1 MKYCPCGDNRVIH
14 HPTLPECYTLP
25 QLCEFTD
32 DLVGDPVH
40 SNIELT
46 QAYRKMAMEPDDV
59 PKTAVTTLLG
69 SLEYVQTSFELQK
82 AALTLQRFIGDDRT
96 NV

>member
-1 MKYCPCGDNRVIH
+1 
-14 HPTLPECYTLP
+14 
-25 QLCEFTD
+25 
-32 DLVGDPVH
+32 
-40 SNIELT
+40 
-46 QAYRKMAMEPDDV
+46 MAMEPDDV